1 MFADLHIHSHYSDST
16 RSPEEIVKKAR
27 ELGIDLLCV
36 SDHNTTAVYNEL
48 IPLCK
53 ANQIKLIRGAEISTS
68 FEGKEFH
75 VLAYDFD
82 FANKEIIDLCK
93 QCEAV
98 YAEIDLELIKRMSV
112 DYKEIS
118 VKEFNSYNRDLKN
131 GGWKGFDYLK
141 TKNLVNN
148 VPRFFKLV
156 RDYHVQSKR
165 SFPSIEFVINAI
177 HNANGKAVIAH
188 IGENMK
194 NNLLEIEPCLKTLK
208 NMGADGFECYYTT
221 HTEETT
227 NLLVNFCQTN
237 NMIITVGN
245 DDHGGFNNRSNVVYE
260 MGGIKVDF
268 SMLNLKDIEI
278 LG

>member
-1 MFADLHIHSHYSDST
+1 MYADLHIHSHYSDST
-16 RSPEEIVKKAR
+16 RSPKEIVKKAK
-27 ELGIDLLCV
+27 ELGIGLLCV
-36 SDHNTTAVYNEL
+36 SDHNTTAAYNEL

-82 FANKEIIDLCK
+82 FENKEIIDICK
-93 QCEAV
+93 QCDSV
-98 YAEIDLELIKRMSV
+98 YAEIDLELIKKMSV

-118 VKEFNSYNRDLKN
+118 IKEFNSYNRNLKN

-141 TKNLVNN
+141 SKSLVNN
-148 VPRFFKLV
+148 VPSFFKLV
-156 RDYHVQSKR
+156 SDYHVQPKS
-165 SFPSIEFVINAI
+165 SFPSIEYVINAI
-177 HNANGKAVIAH
+177 HKANGKAVIAH

-194 NNLLEIEPCLKTLK
+194 NNLLEIVPRLKTLK

-227 NLLVNFCQTN
+227 NILVDFCQTN
-237 NMIITVGN
+237 NMLITVGN
-245 DDHGGFNNRSNVVYE
+245 DDHGGFNNRSNVIYE
-260 MGGIKVDF
+260 MGAIKVDF
-268 SMLNLKDIEI
+268 SKLNVKDIEI

>member
-148 VPRFFKLV
+148 VPGFFKLV

-237 NMIITVGN
+237 NMLITVGN

-278 LG
+278 LD

>member
-1 MFADLHIHSHYSDST
+1 MYADLHIHSHYSDST

-36 SDHNTTAVYNEL
+36 SDHNTTAAYNKL
-48 IPLCK
+48 VPLCK
-53 ANQIKLIRGAEISTS
+53 ENQIKLIRGAEISTS

-82 FANKEIIDLCK
+82 FENKEIMDICK
-93 QCEAV
+93 QAESV
-98 YAEIDLELIKRMSV
+98 YADIDLELIKKMSV
-112 DYKEIS
+112 DYQEIS
-118 VKEFNSYNRDLKN
+118 IEEFNSYNRNVKN

-141 TKNLVNN
+141 TKNLVND
-148 VPRFFKLV
+148 VRSFFKLV
-156 RDYHVQSKR
+156 SDYHVQPKSW
-165 SFPSIEFVINAI
+165 FPSIEYVIKAI

-194 NNLLEIEPCLKTLK
+194 NNLLEIEPRLEILK

-227 NLLVNFCQTN
+227 KVLVDFCQTN
-237 NMIITVGN
+237 NMLITVGN
-245 DDHGGFNNRSNVVYE
+245 DDHGGFNNRSNVTYE
-260 MGGIKVDF
+260 MGAIKVDF
-268 SMLNLKDIEI
+268 SKLNLKDIEI

>member
-98 YAEIDLELIKRMSV
+98 YAEIDLELVKRMSV

-194 NNLLEIEPCLKTLK
+194 NNLLEIEPRLKTLK
-208 NMGADGFECYYTT
+208 NMGADGLECYYPT

-237 NMIITVGN
+237 NMLITVGN

>member
-1 MFADLHIHSHYSDST
+1 MYADLHIHSHYSDST
-16 RSPEEIVKKAR
+16 RSPKEIVKKAK
-27 ELGIDLLCV
+27 ELGIGLLCV
-36 SDHNTTAVYNEL
+36 SDHNTTAAYNEL

-82 FANKEIIDLCK
+82 FENKEIIDICK
-93 QCEAV
+93 QCESV
-98 YAEIDLELIKRMSV
+98 YAEIDLELIKKMSV

-118 VKEFNSYNRDLKN
+118 IKEFNSYNRNLKN

-141 TKNLVNN
+141 SKSLVNN
-148 VPRFFKLV
+148 VPSFFKLV
-156 RDYHVQSKR
+156 SDYHVQPKS
-165 SFPSIEFVINAI
+165 SFPSIEYVINAI
-177 HNANGKAVIAH
+177 HKANGKAVIAH

-194 NNLLEIEPCLKTLK
+194 NNLLEIVPRLKTLK

-227 NLLVNFCQTN
+227 NILVDFCQTN
-237 NMIITVGN
+237 NMLITVGN
-245 DDHGGFNNRSNVVYE
+245 DDHGGFNNRSNVIYE
-260 MGGIKVDF
+260 MGAIKVDF
-268 SMLNLKDIEI
+268 SKLNVKDIEI

>member
-1 MFADLHIHSHYSDST
+1 MYADLHIHSHYSDST
-16 RSPEEIVKKAR
+16 RSPEEIVKKAK
-27 ELGIDLLCV
+27 ELGIGLLCV
-36 SDHNTTAVYNEL
+36 SDHNTTAAYYEL

-82 FANKEIIDLCK
+82 FENKEIIDICK
-93 QCEAV
+93 QCESV
-98 YAEIDLELIKRMSV
+98 YAEIDLELIKKMSV

-118 VKEFNSYNRDLKN
+118 IKEFNSYNRNLKN

-141 TKNLVNN
+141 SKSLVNN
-148 VPRFFKLV
+148 VPSFFKLV
-156 RDYHVQSKR
+156 SDYHVQPKS
-165 SFPSIEFVINAI
+165 SFPSIEYVINAI
-177 HNANGKAVIAH
+177 HKANGKAVIAH

-194 NNLLEIEPCLKTLK
+194 NNLLEIVPRLKTLK

-227 NLLVNFCQTN
+227 NILVDFCQTN
-237 NMIITVGN
+237 NMLITVGN
-245 DDHGGFNNRSNVVYE
+245 DDHGGFNNRSNVIYE
-260 MGGIKVDF
+260 MGAIKVDF
-268 SMLNLKDIEI
+268 SKLNVKDIEI

>member
-1 MFADLHIHSHYSDST
+1 MYADLHIHSHYSDST

-36 SDHNTTAVYNEL
+36 SDHNTTAAYNEL

-68 FEGKEFH
+68 FEDKEFH
-75 VLAYDFD
+75 VLAYDFN
-82 FANKEIIDLCK
+82 FENKEVIDICK
-93 QCEAV
+93 QCETV
-98 YAEIDLELIKRMSV
+98 YADIDLELIKKMSV

-118 VKEFNSYNRDLKN
+118 IEDFNSYNRNLKN

-141 TKNLVNN
+141 TKNLVID
-148 VPRFFKLV
+148 VPSFFKLIS
-156 RDYHVQSKR
+156 DYNIKPKN
-165 SFPSIEFVINAI
+165 SFPSIEYVINVI
-177 HNANGKAVIAH
+177 HNSNGKAVIAH
-188 IGENMK
+188 IGETMK
-194 NNLLEIEPCLKTLK
+194 NNLFEIEPRLKKLE

-227 NLLVNFCQTN
+227 NVLIDFCQKN
-237 NMIITVGN
+237 NMLITIGN
-245 DDHGGFNNRSNVVYE
+245 DDHGGFNNRSNVIYE
-260 MGGIKVDF
+260 MGAIKVDF
-268 SMLNLKDIEI
+268 SKLNLKDIEI

>member
-1 MFADLHIHSHYSDST
+1 MYADLHIHSHYSDST

-27 ELGIDLLCV
+27 DLGIDLICV
-36 SDHNTTAVYNEL
+36 SDHDTTAAYNEL

-68 FEGKEFH
+68 FENKEFH

-82 FANKEIIDLCK
+82 FENKEIMDICK
-93 QCEAV
+93 HSKSVFAD
-98 YAEIDLELIKRMSV
+98 IDLELIKKMSV
-112 DYKEIS
+112 DYKEIRI
-118 VKEFNSYNRDLKN
+118 KDFNSYNRNPKN

-141 TKNLVNN
+141 TKNLVTN
-148 VPRFFKLV
+148 VPSFFKLV
-156 RDYHVQSKR
+156 KDYNVKPKN
-165 SFPSIEFVINAI
+165 SFPPIEYVINAI

-188 IGENMK
+188 IGENLK
-194 NNLLEIEPCLKTLK
+194 NNLLEIVPRLKTLQ

-227 NLLVNFCQTN
+227 NVLVDFCQKN
-237 NMIITVGN
+237 NMLITVGN
-245 DDHGGFNNRSNVVYE
+245 DDHGGFNNKSNVIYE
-260 MGGIKVDF
+260 MGTIKVDF
-268 SMLNLKDIEI
+268 SKLNLNGIEI

>member
-1 MFADLHIHSHYSDST
+1 MYADLHIHSYYSDST
-16 RSPEEIVKKAR
+16 RSPEEIVKKAK
-27 ELGIDLLCV
+27 ELSIDLLCV
-36 SDHNTTAVYNEL
+36 SDHNTTASYNEL

-82 FANKEIIDLCK
+82 FENKEIIDICK
-93 QCEAV
+93 QCESV
-98 YAEIDLELIKRMSV
+98 YADIDLELIKKMSV

-118 VKEFNSYNRDLKN
+118 IEEFNSYNRNLKN

-141 TKNLVNN
+141 TKNIVND
-148 VPRFFKLV
+148 VRSFFKLV
-156 RDYHVQSKR
+156 SDYHVQPKS
-165 SFPSIEFVINAI
+165 SFPSIEYVINAI
-177 HNANGKAVIAH
+177 HKANGKAVIAH
-188 IGENMK
+188 IGENLK
-194 NNLLEIEPCLKTLK
+194 NNLLEIEPRLKTLK

-227 NLLVNFCQTN
+227 NVLVDFCQKN
-237 NMIITVGN
+237 KLLITVGN

-260 MGGIKVDF
+260 MGAIKVDF
-268 SMLNLKDIEI
+268 SKLNLKDIEI

>member
-82 FANKEIIDLCK
+82 FANKEIIELCK

-148 VPRFFKLV
+148 VPVFFKLV

-194 NNLLEIEPCLKTLK
+194 NI
-208 NMGADGFECYYTT
+208 F
-221 HTEETT
+221 
-227 NLLVNFCQTN
+227 
-237 NMIITVGN
+237 
-245 DDHGGFNNRSNVVYE
+245 
-260 MGGIKVDF
+260 
-268 SMLNLKDIEI
+268 
-278 LG
+278 

>member
-1 MFADLHIHSHYSDST
+1 MYVDLHIHSHYSDST

-36 SDHNTTAVYNEL
+36 SDHNTTAAYTEL

-82 FANKEIIDLCK
+82 FENKAMMDICK
-93 QCEAV
+93 KSESVFAD
-98 YAEIDLELIKRMSV
+98 IDLELIQKMSV
-112 DYKEIS
+112 DHKEIS
-118 VKEFNSYNRDLKN
+118 IEEFNSYNRNPKN

-141 TKNLVNN
+141 TKNLVHN
-148 VPRFFKLV
+148 VPSFFKLV
-156 RDYHVQSKR
+156 SDYHVQPKS
-165 SFPSIEFVINAI
+165 SFPSIEYVINAI

-188 IGENMK
+188 IGENLK
-194 NNLLEIEPCLKTLK
+194 NNLLEIEPRLITLK
-208 NMGADGFECYYTT
+208 NMGADGFECYYTS
-221 HTEETT
+221 HTEEIT
-227 NLLVNFCQTN
+227 NLLVDFSQKN
-237 NMIITVGN
+237 NMLITVGN
-245 DDHGGFNNRSNVVYE
+245 DDHGGFNNRSNVIYE
-260 MGGIKVDF
+260 MGAIKVDF
-268 SMLNLKDIEI
+268 TKLNLNGIEI

>member
-36 SDHNTTAVYNEL
+36 SDHNTTAAYNEL

-118 VKEFNSYNRDLKN
+118 VKEFNSYNRNKKN

-148 VPRFFKLV
+148 VPGFFKLV

-237 NMIITVGN
+237 NMLITVGN

>member
-1 MFADLHIHSHYSDST
+1 MYADLHIHSHYSDST
-16 RSPEEIVKKAR
+16 RSPKEIVKKAK
-27 ELGIDLLCV
+27 ELGIGLLCV
-36 SDHNTTAVYNEL
+36 SDHNTTAAYNEL

-82 FANKEIIDLCK
+82 FENKEIIDICK
-93 QCEAV
+93 QCDSV
-98 YAEIDLELIKRMSV
+98 YAEIDLELIKKMSV

-118 VKEFNSYNRDLKN
+118 IKEFNSYNRNLKN

-141 TKNLVNN
+141 SKSLVNN
-148 VPRFFKLV
+148 VPSFFKLV
-156 RDYHVQSKR
+156 SDYHVQPKS
-165 SFPSIEFVINAI
+165 SFPSIEYVINAI
-177 HNANGKAVIAH
+177 HKANGKAVIAH

-194 NNLLEIEPCLKTLK
+194 NNLLEIVPRLITLK

-227 NLLVNFCQTN
+227 NILVDFCQTN
-237 NMIITVGN
+237 NMLITVGN
-245 DDHGGFNNRSNVVYE
+245 DDHGGFNNRSNVIYE
-260 MGGIKVDF
+260 MGAIKVDF
-268 SMLNLKDIEI
+268 SKLNVKDIEI

>member
-1 MFADLHIHSHYSDST
+1 MYADLHIHSHYSDST
-16 RSPEEIVKKAR
+16 RSPEDIVKKAR

-36 SDHNTTAVYNEL
+36 SDHNTTAAYNEL

-53 ANQIKLIRGAEISTS
+53 ANQIKLIQGAEISTS

-82 FANKEIIDLCK
+82 FENKEIIDICK
-93 QCEAV
+93 QCESV
-98 YAEIDLELIKRMSV
+98 YADIDLELIKKMSV
-112 DYKEIS
+112 DYQEIS
-118 VKEFNSYNRDLKN
+118 IKEFNSYTRNLKN

-141 TKNLVNN
+141 TKSIVNN
-148 VPRFFKLV
+148 VPSFFKLV
-156 RDYHVQSKR
+156 GDYHVQLKS

-188 IGENMK
+188 IGESLK
-194 NNLLEIEPCLKTLK
+194 NNLLEIEPRLKTLK

-221 HTEETT
+221 HKEETT
-227 NLLVNFCQTN
+227 NVLVDFCQTN
-237 NMIITVGN
+237 NMLITVGN
-245 DDHGGFNNRSNVVYE
+245 DDHGGFNNRSNVIYE
-260 MGGIKVDF
+260 MGAIKVDF
-268 SMLNLKDIEI
+268 SKLNLKDIEI